1 MLCTPCNSSACTCT
15 VRRVARQHN
24 HVVAGELSAYRERLP
39 HHQCAAVAAVIR
51 GWLLRGARAPPTQRC
66 QRRFRPD
73 PALLDRHVRERAR
86 TPLLEPHIHV
96 ILIGY

>member
-24 HVVAGELSAYRERLP
+24 HVVAGELSR
-39 HHQCAAVAAVIR
+39 AAASSSMCCGGGGHPGLA
-51 GWLLRGARAPPTQRC
+51 TQRC
-66 QRRFRPD
+66 ACASHSEVSAPLSSRPR
-73 PALLDRHVRERAR
+73 ALLDRHVREHAR
-86 TPLLEPHIHV
+86 TPVLEPHIHV